1 MDLTLQI
8 KNELTNNFAS
18 MISGKTSRYNS
29 SVLMIECEICGEKN
43 VPLESHHIN
52 FQKDCDEN
60 KRVKNKKH
68 VEKDSKANLAVI
80 CEKCHNKIHSNELEV
95 NKKIYSSKGVKIQ

>member
-1 MDLTLQI
+1 MKHNSNCLCRDC
-8 KNELTNNFAS
+8 
-18 MISGKTSRYNS
+18 IS
-29 SVLMIECEICGEKN
+29 ECEICGDKN

-80 CEKCHNKIHSNELEV
+80 CEKCHNKIHREGGNIEH
-95 NKKIYSSKGVKIQ
+95 KKVRTSKGIKIVKK